1 MGTPVKIRAR
11 EDQCVGAGP
20 CSNPRPLTAEEML
33 KYYTK
38 EEIERMSKKLDAPAK
53 EKLIE
58 TLQEKQG
65 KTNALYHA
73 VKVFEVSAPVVSRW
87 IKEYGIE
94 FDFEGKVIAED
105 KSPEPEV
112 KEELLQ
118 EEPKQENPVVNEFIG
133 EQLQKMK
140 NLVDESIEGPDN
152 TITITGKETK
162 EIPKRLGYAEH
173 DIGNATLQ
181 IDFRK
186 ELVKIIT
193 PDNDEMTFEE
203 AIAASELILD
213 ILGHE

>member
-11 EDQCVGAGP
+11 EEQCVGAGP
-20 CSNPRPLTAEEML
+20 CGDPRPLTKEEML

-38 EEIERMSKKLDAPAK
+38 EEIEGMSKKIGPPER
-53 EKLIE
+53 EKLLIILSE
-58 TLQEKQG
+58 LLG
-65 KTNALYHA
+65 KTKAIYHA
-73 VKVFEVSAPVVSRW
+73 AKVFNVSAPVIYGW
-87 IKEYGIE
+87 IKDYGIQ
-94 FDFEGKVIAED
+94 FDADGRVIRDNAKVVESEEKPIQMPSSE
-105 KSPEPEV
+105 SEEE
-112 KEELLQ
+112 KEEFH
-118 EEPKQENPVVNEFIG
+118 VVGSDI
-133 EQLQKMK
+133 KIDI
-140 NLVDESIEGPDN
+140 VADDEAD
-152 TITITGKETK
+152 TIHITGQETK

-203 AIAASELILD
+203 AIAAAELILD

>member
-20 CSNPRPLTAEEML
+20 CSESRPLTAEEML

-58 TLQEKQG
+58 ILAEKKG
-65 KTNALYHA
+65 KTKAIYHA
-73 VKVFEVSAPVVSRW
+73 SKVLGVSTPVIYGW

-94 FDFEGKVIAED
+94 FDAEGKVIVED
-105 KSPEPEV
+105 KTHEPEV
-112 KEELLQ
+112 K
-118 EEPKQENPVVNEFIG
+118 
-133 EQLQKMK
+133 
-140 NLVDESIEGPDN
+140 VDVPSKSLGNREIILSDIVYPFVEADRS